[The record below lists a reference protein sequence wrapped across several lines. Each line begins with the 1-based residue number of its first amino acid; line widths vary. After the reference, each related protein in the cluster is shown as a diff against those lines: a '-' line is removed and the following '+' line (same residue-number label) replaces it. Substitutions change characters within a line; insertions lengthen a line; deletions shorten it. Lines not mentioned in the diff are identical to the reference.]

1 MRKKLLAIAMCL
13 TLTAVSLAGCSKTD
27 KENTANNAAT
37 SEPTKAATDSDEG
50 GTKSTGDKITITVTK
65 WGEVTENDV
74 ETKLIDEFNK
84 TNDKNIEVKLDVVP
98 GDGYGDRLTTSFSS
112 GEGYDIFL
120 SGEGDFYKWVDKGL
134 ASNLDDL
141 IKSDSTFTNNMTDS
155 IYNMGNI
162 NDGQYYLIKDYNPMC
177 LWYNKDMFDA
187 AKIEYPNEN
196 WTWDDLYA
204 AAQKLTTKNDDGT
217 FKTFGFQ
224 AQSWAYAVSCYLE
237 SKGLSYLSPDGTTA
251 DGYFNSPEMAKALD
265 WYFGMADGDNRVSPT
280 TADTDTYGDG
290 TSMMISGKL
299 AMFISGGWVKAS
311 LNDAGT
317 NYGTALIPGNH
328 TSYICASGYTLGS
341 RCKNPEAAWEVL
353 KLLTGEKASEL
364 RTKNDAVLPTS
375 KTQMESLAA
384 TFTDDQKALL
394 KTLDYGVQ
402 PVGLRGALG
411 SKINES
417 LSNTFDRI
425 VFKDGKTQDI
435 LNEELDSIN
444 K

>member
-13 TLTAVSLAGCSKTD
+13 VLVAASFAGCSKSDNKDAT
-27 KENTANNAAT
+27 NAAAT
-37 SEPTKAATDSDEG
+37 SEPTKATSDSDAGKTEN
-50 GTKSTGDKITITVTK
+50 TGEKITITVTK

-134 ASNLDDL
+134 ASNLNDL
-141 IKSDSTFTNNMTDS
+141 IKADSSFANNMTES
-155 IYNMGNI
+155 IYNMGKI
-162 NDGQYYLIKDYNPMC
+162 NDGQYYLVKDYNPMC

-187 AKIEYPNEN
+187 AKVEYPNAN

-237 SKGLSYLSPDGTTA
+237 SKGLSYISTDGKTA
-251 DGYFNSPEMAKALD
+251 DGYFNSPDMAKALD
-265 WYFGMADGDNRVSPT
+265 WYFGMADGETRVSPT

-290 TSMMISGKL
+290 TSMMVSGKL
-299 AMFISGGWVKAS
+299 AMFISGGWVKSS
-311 LNDAGT
+311 LESAGT

-328 TSYICASGYTLGS
+328 TSYICAAGYTIGS
-341 RCKNPEAAWEVL
+341 RCKHPEAAWEVL
-353 KLLTGEKASEL
+353 KMLTGEKASEL
-364 RTKNDAVLPTS
+364 RTQYEAVLPTS
-375 KTQMESLAA
+375 KTQLDKLAA

-394 KTLDYGVQ
+394 QTLDYGVQ
-402 PVGLRGALG
+402 PIGLRGALG
-411 SKINES
+411 SKINEI
-417 LSNTFDRI
+417 LSNTFDRV

-435 LNEELDSIN
+435 LNEELNGI

>member
-13 TLTAVSLAGCSKTD
+13 VLVAASFAGCSKSDSKGTTNEGAASGTD
-27 KENTANNAAT
+27 TQT
-37 SEPTKAATDSDEG
+37 PTDTGKTDNG
-50 GTKSTGDKITITVTK
+50 KKITITVTK

-112 GEGYDIFL
+112 GDGYDIFL

-134 ASNLDDL
+134 ATNLNDL
-141 IKSDSTFTNNMTDS
+141 IKNDSTFTNNMTDS

-187 AKIEYPNEN
+187 AKVEYPNAN

-204 AAQKLTTKNDDGT
+204 AAKKLTAKNDDGT

-224 AQSWAYAVSCYLE
+224 AQSWAYAASCYLE
-237 SKGLSYLSPDGTTA
+237 SKGLSYISPDGTTA
-251 DGYFNSPEMAKALD
+251 DGYFNSPDMAKALD
-265 WYFGMADGDNRVSPT
+265 WYFGMAEGDNRVSPT

-299 AMFISGGWVKAS
+299 AMFISGGWVKSS
-311 LNDAGT
+311 LESAGT
-317 NYGTALIPGNH
+317 NYAAALIPGNH
-328 TSYICASGYTLGS
+328 TSYICAAGYALGS

-364 RTKNDAVLPTS
+364 RTQYEAVLPTS
-375 KTQMESLAA
+375 KTQMDKLAA

-394 KTLDYGVQ
+394 QTLDYGVQ
-402 PVGLRGALG
+402 PIGLRGALG
-411 SKINES
+411 SKINEI

-425 VFKDGKTQDI
+425 IFKDGKTQDI
-435 LNEELDSIN
+435 LNEELNSI